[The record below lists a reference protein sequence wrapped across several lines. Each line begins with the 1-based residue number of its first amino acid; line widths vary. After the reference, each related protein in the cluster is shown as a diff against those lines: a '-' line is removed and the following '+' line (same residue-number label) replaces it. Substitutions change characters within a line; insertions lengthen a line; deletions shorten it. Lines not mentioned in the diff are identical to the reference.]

1 MTYFD
6 MVLITDVTRERDFE
20 NVVDSCDIERVLL
33 TDHYPQ
39 NSFTK
44 LHNY

>member
-6 MVLITDVTRERDFE
+6 VVLITDLTRESDFE
-20 NVVDSCDIERVLL
+20 NIVDSCDMKRMLL
-33 TDHYPQ
+33 TDHYPKKL
-39 NSFTK
+39 FTK

>member
-6 MVLITDVTRERDFE
+6 VVLITNVTRESDFE
-20 NVVDSCDIERVLL
+20 NIVDSCDIERVLL

-39 NSFTK
+39 KSFTK